1 MVTDVGFW
9 KRIFDLTDTVN
20 AMTQA
25 SATTEASFAID
36 ADSIDPAVFGLT
48 AYGTTTSPAPRVS
61 RRTAI
66 QVGAVKR
73 SRDLIPGTLGGL
85 PWGFVGPDKRTADPA
100 ATGLTLLDQPE
111 RNVPRSVTMTR
122 LFEDLFFEQVAWWHV
137 TDFGFRNYPTYV
149 ERMPPAEVNVVNG
162 KVYWRGVER
171 PDREVIRFD
180 SPTDGLLYSAAR
192 AIRAHLLLD
201 AAHADMVDGTPM
213 LDWFE
218 PKEGEADPDD
228 TEIVDFLNRWKDARR
243 TRTTGYV
250 PTWAKYNRD
259 GWSPKDLLL
268 GEARQEAVL
277 EIARHAGV
285 DPEELGVS
293 TTSRTYA
300 NQFERR
306 KSFTDFTL
314 GQFYRAVQDRLSM
327 NDVSPRGYVARINLT
342 ELLLSDPTTRYAA
355 YEVGLRVGAITPEQ
369 IAEQEGNPT
378 VNQPLNQPD
387 TTAPA
392 DAPAAALRVVG
403 GTFDNTAPALRLD
416 APAVAAS
423 TFSVDAEKRV
433 IRGLAVP
440 YGVPARSGGQ
450 LWQFSQGTLQFS
462 DPSRV
467 KLWIQHDPN
476 RAVGYAAELDDRP
489 EGLFAAFK
497 VARGPAG
504 DEALSMAEDGVW
516 DGLSIGI
523 AEGGKYR
530 LKDGINHAVSAPLME
545 TSLTPAPSFDDARV
559 HSVAASAAGSTKG
572 NSMTPEER
580 ARLAELRQKGEATF
594 TATERLEFSRLVAKE
609 AGTAPDDQPDA
620 PDFEALTAGIT
631 DAIAGGFGAAFDQL
645 RTPQG
650 REIITAGHRFEVNE
664 ELPYRFDGIP
674 GAHSFSEDVRGMA
687 FGDTEARQR
696 IEEFMEAAFAVSSG
710 NVGTLNP
717 TQNRPELYVP
727 NMTFTRPLW
736 DLVTTGNL
744 TDKTP
749 FTVPKFQSA
758 TGLVGDHTEGVEPTP
773 GTFVATSTTVTPGP
787 VSGKVEINREVLDAG
802 GSPQADQI
810 IWGEMLNAYFEMLE
824 TKIAEELAATPTAE
838 LNLGDVVD
846 ADLVDALEAYFA
858 GLQFVRGGNRFSAF
872 AADGT
877 LYPKLVSARDT
888 TGRKLLPV
896 VNGQNADG
904 SASGNY
910 DVVQIGSQKA
920 VPAWA
925 LGAGNAALSYSF
937 VPASVYA
944 WASAPKRFTFEYQV
958 KSVDMAIWGYVAT
971 HTLRD
976 SDVKPIDYTA
986 LDA

>member
-1 MVTDVGFW
+1 MGFW
-9 KRIFDLTDTVN
+9 SRIFNLTAEVDKIN
-20 AMTQA
+20 ATA
-25 SATTEASFAID
+25 STGASFAID

-48 AYGTTTSPAPRVS
+48 SYAAPSAPAPRVT

-85 PWGFVGPDKRTADPA
+85 PWGFVGPDRRTVDPA
-100 ATGLTLLDQPE
+100 ASGLTLLDQPE

-122 LFEDLFFEQVAWWHV
+122 LFEDLFFEEIAWWHV
-137 TDFGFRNYPTYV
+137 TETNWRGYPAYV
-149 ERMPPAEVNVVNG
+149 RRLRPREVAVDDATG
-162 KVYWRGVER
+162 KVYWRGKEMR
-171 PDREVIRFD
+171 DEELIRFD

-201 AAHADMVDGTPM
+201 AAHADMVDGTPPV
-213 LDWFE
+213 DYFTAAD
-218 PKEGEADPDD
+218 GEVDPSD
-228 TEIVDFLNRWKDARR
+228 TELVEFLNAWKEARR

-314 GQFYRAVQDRLSM
+314 GQFYKAVQDRLSM
-327 NDVSPRGYVARINLT
+327 NDVCPRGYVARLRLT
-342 ELLLSDPTTRYAA
+342 DLLLSDPTTRYAS

-369 IAEQEGNPT
+369 IAEIEENPT
-378 VNQPLNQPD
+378 VNEPQNALP
-387 TTAPA
+387 TAEPA
-392 DAPAAALRVVG
+392 EDAAPAASLRVVG
-403 GTFDNTAPALRLD
+403 QTFDTGPAIRLAAPSNG
-416 APAVAAS
+416 AAF
-423 TFSVDAEKRV
+423 TVDRESRT

-440 YGVPARSGGQ
+440 YGVTARSDGK
-450 LWQFSQGTLQFS
+450 LWSFTKGTLQYA

-476 RAVGYAAELDDRP
+476 RAVGFATELDDRDD
-489 EGLFAAFK
+489 GLYPAFK

-516 DGLSIGI
+516 DGFSIGI
-523 AEGGKYR
+523 AEGGKYQ
-530 LKDGINHAVSAPLME
+530 LKEGVMHAVSAPLME
-545 TSLTPAPSFDDARV
+545 ISLTPAPSFDDARV
-559 HSVAASAAGSTKG
+559 HSVAASAAGSKEG
-572 NSMTPEER
+572 NTMPEGTTETT
-580 ARLAELRQKGEATF
+580 EAP
-594 TATERLEFSRLVAKE
+594 APVDFS
-609 AGTAPDDQPDA
+609 
-620 PDFEALTAGIT
+620 ALTTALADSVGAG
-631 DAIAGGFGAAFDQL
+631 FAAAVDQL
-645 RTPQG
+645 RSPQG
-650 REIITAGHRFEVNE
+650 GPETISAGGDVERVRE
-664 ELPYRFDGIP
+664 ELPYRFDGIA
-674 GAHSFSEDVRGMA
+674 GAHSFSADIRAMA
-687 FGDTEARQR
+687 GGDSEARQR
-696 IEEFMEAAFAVSSG
+696 VTEFMDAAFAVSSG

-717 TQNRPELYVP
+717 TRNRPELYVP
-727 NMTFTRPLW
+727 NLTFTRPLW
-736 DLVTTGNL
+736 DLVTTGDL

-749 FTVPKFQSA
+749 FTVPKFSSA

-773 GTFVATSTTVTPGP
+773 GTFVATSTTVTPGA

-810 IWGEMLNAYFEMLE
+810 IWGEMLNAYYEMLE

-838 LNLGDVVD
+838 LNLAGATD
-846 ADLVDALEAYFA
+846 ASLVDAIEAYFA
-858 GLQFVRGGNRFSAF
+858 GLYFTRGGNRFTAF

-877 LYPKLVSARDT
+877 LYPALISARDT
-888 TGRKLLPV
+888 AGRKLLPT

-904 SASGNY
+904 ATSENLDAVLVG
-910 DVVQIGSQKA
+910 GKRA

-925 LGAGNAALSYSF
+925 LGAGNDALSYSF
-937 VPASVYA
+937 VPSSVYA

-958 KSVDMAIWGYVAT
+958 KSIDMAIWGYVAT

-976 SDVKPIDYTA
+976 SDVKPIDYTTA
-986 LDA
+986 DV